1 MTKTKTDAAHKIVY
15 GVSVTVGKETKFL
28 VVPADN
34 KSQAIRIAAE
44 GIITARVMTP
54 WEVLSYEREQQK
66 QREDDANS
74 AKVNPE
80 YEGRPAVGGLPAGDI

>member
-1 MTKTKTDAAHKIVY
+1 MDKTETDTAHKIVY

-28 VVPADN
+28 VIPADN
-34 KSQAIRIAAE
+34 KSQAIRTAAK
-44 GIITARVMTP
+44 GFITVRVMTP

-66 QREDDANS
+66 KREDEANA
-74 AKVNPE
+74 AKVDCE